1 LQRTNLTS
9 GPRDH
14 TQTIIGIPH
23 RVLYRSK
30 AYWKHADDFHPERW
44 LPEGERPAEF
54 DQDRR
59 EGFHPFSYGPRA
71 CIAMK

>member
-1 LQRTNLTS
+1 MTI
-9 GPRDH
+9 
-14 TQTIIGIPH
+14 QTIIGIPH
-23 RVLYRSK
+23 RVLYRSE
-30 AYWKHADDFHPERW
+30 AYWKHANEFHPERW